1 MYINVVI
8 TVCTFWQALVFVI
21 FFNQMFTMY
30 FLLFKSFLI
39 IIVTFL
45 MIVIYVTIQR
55 YAAIKL
61 NKINHS
67 QTIHK
72 PFIMLSTR
80 YINWQT
86 CRSLRSIGRLG
97 PEKIVKNRFTVLHD
111 IDANIYKNA
120 QWAITNSKHEIRLF
134 IS

>member
-45 MIVIYVTIQR
+45 MIVNYVAIQR
-55 YAAIKL
+55 YAAIKF
-61 NKINHS
+61 NK
-67 QTIHK
+67 
-72 PFIMLSTR
+72 
-80 YINWQT
+80 
-86 CRSLRSIGRLG
+86 
-97 PEKIVKNRFTVLHD
+97 
-111 IDANIYKNA
+111 
-120 QWAITNSKHEIRLF
+120 
-134 IS
+134 